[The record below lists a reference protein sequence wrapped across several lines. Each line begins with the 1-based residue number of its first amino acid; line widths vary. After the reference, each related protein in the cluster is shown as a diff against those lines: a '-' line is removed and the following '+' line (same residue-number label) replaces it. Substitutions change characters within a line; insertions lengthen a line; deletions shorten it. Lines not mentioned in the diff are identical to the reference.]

1 MSKDGLKQ
9 KGVGG
14 PELGQL
20 EKEKQRRVG
29 IVRAGEIEALGGV
42 AELGVKIKDVRL
54 VVKKAMVLR
63 ERQ

>member
-20 EKEKQRRVG
+20 EKAKKRRVR
-29 IVRAGEIEALGGV
+29 IVRLGEIEALGGV
-42 AELGVKIKDVRL
+42 EELGVKIKDVRL
-54 VVKKAMVLR
+54 VVKKAIVL
-63 ERQ
+63 Q